1 MINRNLNEREKG
13 LIKILLIILFLLT
26 SKLFI
31 INPINLK
38 ISELENNKQ
47 NIINMNN
54 MENKIIGNS
63 ANKIKEDIVLILEK
77 ELKQF
82 VNIDY
87 IDKKIVWDE
96 NNNDLTNIEIKI
108 RGSLDN
114 IFKIQEIISKLELE
128 KDIRYMEINKISNIN
143 DSEVE
148 SEEILDCIIEINVG

>member
-1 MINRNLNEREKG
+1 
-13 LIKILLIILFLLT
+13 
-26 SKLFI
+26 
-31 INPINLK
+31 
-38 ISELENNKQ
+38 
-47 NIINMNN
+47 

>member
-1 MINRNLNEREKG
+1 
-13 LIKILLIILFLLT
+13 
-26 SKLFI
+26 
-31 INPINLK
+31 
-38 ISELENNKQ
+38 
-47 NIINMNN
+47 MNN